1 MDISITLNKAPGQS
15 LGIGF
20 KKMPQPPY
28 CQVYKLV
35 SDGAARQSGKVQEGD
50 MLLCVNGHN
59 VQHLTPDEV
68 RKVLSR
74 CTQDT
79 SILFELRRPY
89 IPSTHN
95 GNSAILSPD
104 DIPNGHL
111 PSNSSPQSP
120 EIPDVATVSPD
131 TSPSLGTRSRRPPV
145 YGGLPGIQ
153 ETTSP
158 MLNISHLA
166 PQDHQRTQRHSLTP
180 QSRTPEVARRI
191 NQMSL
196 KPAKSLDLANLPQ
209 WRQHSTPQVPL
220 RNLITETETHDR
232 LHTQGVKV
240 RERKRGGEGER
251 EGRERERERER
262 KRGPGGG
269 GGERCMT
276 CVYILYNNITHF
288 HCPVLKFLTFAK
300 IWPSSIRFWLKI
312 CSGVYSV
319 AESVCTWH

>member
-1 MDISITLNKAPGQS
+1 MDISITLNKTPGQS

-35 SDGAARQSGKVQEGD
+35 SEGAARQSGKVQEGD

-74 CTQDT
+74 CTQET

-89 IPSTHN
+89 TSTHN
-95 GNSAILSPD
+95 GNSGTLSPD

-111 PSNSSPQSP
+111 LSNSSSPQSP
-120 EIPDVATVSPD
+120 EIPEVATISPD
-131 TSPSLGTRSRRPPV
+131 NSPSLGGRTRRPPV

-153 ETTSP
+153 ESTSP
-158 MLNISHLA
+158 MLNLPHLS
-166 PQDHQRTQRHSLTP
+166 PGLQDHHRTQRHSLTP
-180 QSRTPEVARRI
+180 QSRTPEVTRRI

-220 RNLITETETHDR
+220 RNLIAETEMHDR
-232 LHTQGVKV
+232 LHTQGIKV
-240 RERKRGGEGER
+240 SGKGRERMGEGE
-251 EGRERERERER
+251 EERERERERER
-262 KRGPGGG
+262 
-269 GGERCMT
+269 EML
-276 CVYILYNNITHF
+276 V
-288 HCPVLKFLTFAK
+288 
-300 IWPSSIRFWLKI
+300 
-312 CSGVYSV
+312 
-319 AESVCTWH
+319 

>member
-74 CTQDT
+74 CTQET

-89 IPSTHN
+89 IASSTHN

-131 TSPSLGTRSRRPPV
+131 NSPSLGRRTRRPPV

-153 ETTSP
+153 ESTSP
-158 MLNISHLA
+158 MLNIPHLS

-180 QSRTPEVARRI
+180 QSRTPEVTRRI

-220 RNLITETETHDR
+220 RNLITETEMHDR

-240 RERKRGGEGER
+240 SGRERGGEGKR
-251 EGRERERERER
+251 KER
-262 KRGPGGG
+262 KRAERKGE
-269 GGERCMT
+269 GERD
-276 CVYILYNNITHF
+276 
-288 HCPVLKFLTFAK
+288 A
-300 IWPSSIRFWLKI
+300 
-312 CSGVYSV
+312 
-319 AESVCTWH
+319 

>member
-20 KKMPQPPY
+20 KKMPHPPY

-35 SDGAARQSGKVQEGD
+35 CDGAARQSGKVQEGD

-79 SILFELRRPY
+79 SILLELRRSH
-89 IPSTHN
+89 IATHN
-95 GNSAILSPD
+95 GNSGTLSPD
-104 DIPNGHL
+104 EIPNGHL

-120 EIPDVATVSPD
+120 EIPEVTTMSPD
-131 TSPSLGTRSRRPPV
+131 TSPSLGTRTRRPPV

-153 ETTSP
+153 ESSSP
-158 MLNISHLA
+158 VLNNPHLS
-166 PQDHQRTQRHSLTP
+166 PGLQEHHRTQRHSLTP

-220 RNLITETETHDR
+220 RNLITETEMHDR
-232 LHTQGVKV
+232 LHTQGIKV
-240 RERKRGGEGER
+240 RGGEGEGER
-251 EGRERERERER
+251 GRGGRGREREV
-262 KRGPGGG
+262 P
-269 GGERCMT
+269 
-276 CVYILYNNITHF
+276 
-288 HCPVLKFLTFAK
+288 
-300 IWPSSIRFWLKI
+300 
-312 CSGVYSV
+312 
-319 AESVCTWH
+319 

>member
-1 MDISITLNKAPGQS
+1 MDITITLYKAPGQT

-35 SDGAARQSGKVQEGD
+35 GDGAARQSGKVQEGD

-74 CTQDT
+74 CAQET
-79 SILFELRRPY
+79 SILLELRRPY
-89 IPSTHN
+89 MSTQN
-95 GNSAILSPD
+95 GNSGTLSPD

-111 PSNSSPQSP
+111 PSNLSPQSP
-120 EIPDVATVSPD
+120 EIPEVATVSPD
-131 TSPSLGTRSRRPPV
+131 NSPLLSRTRRPPV

-153 ETTSP
+153 ESTSP
-158 MLNISHLA
+158 TLNIPHLS
-166 PQDHQRTQRHSLTP
+166 PGLQDHHRTQRHSLTP
-180 QSRTPEVARRI
+180 QSRTPEVTRRI

-220 RNLITETETHDR
+220 KNLITETEMHDR
-232 LHTQGVKV
+232 LHTQGIKV
-240 RERKRGGEGER
+240 R
-251 EGRERERERER
+251 RERERERER
-262 KRGPGGG
+262 R
-269 GGERCMT
+269 EFC
-276 CVYILYNNITHF
+276 NIH
-288 HCPVLKFLTFAK
+288 
-300 IWPSSIRFWLKI
+300 
-312 CSGVYSV
+312 
-319 AESVCTWH
+319 